1 MFKGKDKNYRIL
13 GICGSKMPN
22 EDVKSMMDSICRSAV
37 DSGWKVMM
45 FTTFCDLYSRSHE
58 TTGEASVYKVINTD
72 IIDALVVLPGSI
84 NNNDVSASIIAAAKD
99 GNIPVVTIDGHFDG
113 VPSVMFDYVTTFERI
128 IRHVVEDHH
137 CRTVNFIAGFKD
149 NDFSEARIDCF
160 KRVLAENGIEFDER
174 RLGYGDFW
182 EEPTRRA
189 MDCFVESGLPM
200 PEAIICCNDSMAI
213 TVCQY
218 LSEKGYAVP
227 DDVIVTGFDGIELEK
242 FYQPRLTTGCVDYS
256 AVGAKTME
264 IIGKVLAGD
273 TVSDAVIPYRMH
285 LGGSCGCNKTDSA
298 NACDKIIKLY
308 DRVGNSVWHEDYMFS
323 FLRKATRC
331 RNLSELADVM
341 STHGDYFEWFCLNT
355 DLFSKTPDEARYHD
369 LFTEKMNAFF
379 VRRMEN
385 HTNTDIIFPAEN
397 ILPDLEDTLDK
408 FDVLYFSPLHFM
420 DEVLGYACAAIAF
433 ADEFIYSNRR
443 RYISNT
449 VQILENLIHRV
460 KLERM
465 NSELAEMHIRD
476 PLTGLLNR
484 RGFYKKFDKL
494 CGEGKFI
501 YLFSIDMDRLK
512 YINDNF
518 GHNEGDRA
526 IKTVAAALMSAPGYE
541 LVCSRFGGD
550 EFAVIASG
558 DDFSPED
565 YITEVR
571 AYLAGYNRS
580 SGCPYRVEVSVG
592 MEKTDLSGWSSS
604 DSIDDII
611 RIADARMYEDKRS
624 RKAVRDQ

>member
-1 MFKGKDKNYRIL
+1 MFKGKDKEYRIL

-113 VPSVMFDYVTTFERI
+113 VPSVMFDYVNAFERI

-256 AVGAKTME
+256 AVGARTME

-273 TVSDAVIPYRMH
+273 TVRDAVIPYRMQ

-308 DRVGNSVWHEDYMFS
+308 ERVDNSIWHEDFMFN
-323 FLRKATRC
+323 FLRKATQC
-331 RNLSELADVM
+331 RDLSELADVM

-385 HTNTDIIFPAEN
+385 HTNTDIIF
-397 ILPDLEDTLDK
+397 
-408 FDVLYFSPLHFM
+408 
-420 DEVLGYACAAIAF
+420 
-433 ADEFIYSNRR
+433 
-443 RYISNT
+443 
-449 VQILENLIHRV
+449 
-460 KLERM
+460 
-465 NSELAEMHIRD
+465 
-476 PLTGLLNR
+476 
-484 RGFYKKFDKL
+484 
-494 CGEGKFI
+494 
-501 YLFSIDMDRLK
+501 RLK
-512 YINDNF
+512 IFCPILKIRLISLMCCISRRCILWTKFWVTPVRLSLLQRNLFTPTAEDIS
-518 GHNEGDRA
+518 A
-526 IKTVAAALMSAPGYE
+526 IQ
-541 LVCSRFGGD
+541 SRYWK
-550 EFAVIASG
+550 I
-558 DDFSPED
+558 
-565 YITEVR
+565 
-571 AYLAGYNRS
+571 
-580 SGCPYRVEVSVG
+580 
-592 MEKTDLSGWSSS
+592 
-604 DSIDDII
+604 
-611 RIADARMYEDKRS
+611 
-624 RKAVRDQ
+624 

>member
-1 MFKGKDKNYRIL
+1 MFKGKDKEYRIL

-256 AVGAKTME
+256 AVGARTME

-273 TVSDAVIPYRMH
+273 TVRDAVIPYRMQ

-308 DRVGNSVWHEDYMFS
+308 ERVDNSIWHEDFMFN

-379 VRRMEN
+379 VRRMDK

-433 ADEFIYSNRR
+433 ADEFVYS
-443 RYISNT
+443 
-449 VQILENLIHRV
+449 
-460 KLERM
+460 
-465 NSELAEMHIRD
+465 
-476 PLTGLLNR
+476 NR

>member
-1 MFKGKDKNYRIL
+1 MFKGKDKEYRIL

-113 VPSVMFDYVTTFERI
+113 VPSVMFDYVNAFERI

-160 KRVLAENGIEFDER
+160 KRVLAENGIE
-174 RLGYGDFW
+174 
-182 EEPTRRA
+182 
-189 MDCFVESGLPM
+189 
-200 PEAIICCNDSMAI
+200 
-213 TVCQY
+213 
-218 LSEKGYAVP
+218 
-227 DDVIVTGFDGIELEK
+227 LEK

-256 AVGAKTME
+256 AVGARTME

-273 TVSDAVIPYRMH
+273 TVRDAVIPYRMQ

-308 DRVGNSVWHEDYMFS
+308 ERVDNSIWHEDFMFN
-323 FLRKATRC
+323 FLRKATQC
-331 RNLSELADVM
+331 RDLSELADVM

-385 HTNTDIIFPAEN
+385 HTNTDIIFPAKN

-433 ADEFIYSNRR
+433 AEEFIYSNRR

-550 EFAVIASG
+550 EFAVIGSG

-624 RKAVRDQ
+624 RKAVREQ

>member
-1 MFKGKDKNYRIL
+1 
-13 GICGSKMPN
+13 
-22 EDVKSMMDSICRSAV
+22 
-37 DSGWKVMM
+37 
-45 FTTFCDLYSRSHE
+45 
-58 TTGEASVYKVINTD
+58 
-72 IIDALVVLPGSI
+72 
-84 NNNDVSASIIAAAKD
+84 
-99 GNIPVVTIDGHFDG
+99 
-113 VPSVMFDYVTTFERI
+113 
-128 IRHVVEDHH
+128 
-137 CRTVNFIAGFKD
+137 
-149 NDFSEARIDCF
+149 
-160 KRVLAENGIEFDER
+160 
-174 RLGYGDFW
+174 
-182 EEPTRRA
+182 
-189 MDCFVESGLPM
+189 
-200 PEAIICCNDSMAI
+200 
-213 TVCQY
+213 
-218 LSEKGYAVP
+218 
-227 DDVIVTGFDGIELEK
+227 
-242 FYQPRLTTGCVDYS
+242 
-256 AVGAKTME
+256 
-264 IIGKVLAGD
+264 
-273 TVSDAVIPYRMH
+273 
-285 LGGSCGCNKTDSA
+285 
-298 NACDKIIKLY
+298 
-308 DRVGNSVWHEDYMFS
+308 
-323 FLRKATRC
+323 
-331 RNLSELADVM
+331 
-341 STHGDYFEWFCLNT
+341 
-355 DLFSKTPDEARYHD
+355 
-369 LFTEKMNAFF
+369 MNAFF

-550 EFAVIASG
+550 EFAVIGSG

-624 RKAVRDQ
+624 RKAVREQ

>member
-273 TVSDAVIPYRMH
+273 TVRDAVIPYRMQ

-341 STHGDYFEWFCLNT
+341 ATHGDYFEWFCLNT

-379 VRRMEN
+379 VRRMDK

-433 ADEFIYSNRR
+433 ADEFVYSNRR

-518 GHNEGDRA
+518 GHNEGRPCDKDSRSSADVRA
-526 IKTVAAALMSAPGYE
+526 RLRAGM
-541 LVCSRFGGD
+541 
-550 EFAVIASG
+550 FAV
-558 DDFSPED
+558 
-565 YITEVR
+565 R
-571 AYLAGYNRS
+571 R
-580 SGCPYRVEVSVG
+580 
-592 MEKTDLSGWSSS
+592 
-604 DSIDDII
+604 
-611 RIADARMYEDKRS
+611 
-624 RKAVRDQ
+624 